1 MKDKPNEWISISDL
15 MAGVMAVV
23 MLMLVLSV
31 LQNKVADVKRE
42 QEKNSGQAAAQQKLN
57 AMMHSM
63 QQEMVDQGVRSRM
76 AAISEQ
82 VLNTLEKRLRNEK
95 SRRGI

>member
-63 QQEMVDQGVRSRM
+63 QQEMVDQGD
-76 AAISEQ
+76 AALVGFDIASA
-82 VLNTLEKRLRNEK
+82 R
-95 SRRGI
+95 